1 MPDVDKSGKV
11 GGPNKAHTLGG
22 KCLQNSISQ
31 RLVQNLAHIW
41 VNLLG
46 IVRLQNIDL
55 QLIIYWHMGH
65 FLRWPPRAL
74 LGTSD
79 PIKAHD
85 LFFSIFQLC
94 SLLN

>member
-1 MPDVDKSGKV
+1 MNIKV
-11 GGPNKAHTLGG
+11 GGPNKAHTLGK
-22 KCLQNSISQ
+22 KCLQDSISQ

-65 FLRWPPRAL
+65 FLR
-74 LGTSD
+74 
-79 PIKAHD
+79 
-85 LFFSIFQLC
+85 
-94 SLLN
+94 

>member
-1 MPDVDKSGKV
+1 MVRVTVSVRVNTAQNPNPNPNHKRPNV

-22 KCLQNSISQ
+22 KCLQDSISQ

-55 QLIIYWHMGH
+55 QLIIY
-65 FLRWPPRAL
+65 P
-74 LGTSD
+74 
-79 PIKAHD
+79 
-85 LFFSIFQLC
+85 
-94 SLLN
+94 

>member
-1 MPDVDKSGKV
+1 MRPSAKV
-11 GGPNKAHTLGG
+11 GGPNKAHTLGK
-22 KCLQNSISQ
+22 KCLQDSISQ

-55 QLIIYWHMGH
+55 QLIIYWHRGH

-85 LFFSIFQLC
+85 LFFLYFNFVAS
-94 SLLN
+94 